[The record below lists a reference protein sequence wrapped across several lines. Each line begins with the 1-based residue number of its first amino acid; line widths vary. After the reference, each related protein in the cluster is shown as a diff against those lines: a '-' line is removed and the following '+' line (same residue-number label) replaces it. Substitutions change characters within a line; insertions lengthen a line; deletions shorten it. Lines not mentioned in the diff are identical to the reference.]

1 MPRDAQGNAVSAAS
15 ENAVRAF
22 DHAVQGFLT
31 YRADTAQRLG
41 PMLAADPEFGMAHV
55 LKGCLFM
62 APFDAA
68 FLPRARE
75 ALAEARACLSRAGTG
90 RERAH
95 AEALSFWVEG
105 EIDRAL
111 SVWEDVMEEHP
122 RDVLAFRLHHFNAF
136 WTGRPERMLAGV
148 ERVLPHWPADL
159 PGWGAVLA
167 CRAFANEECGS
178 YVVAEAAGR
187 EALALDPG
195 NLWAAHAVAH
205 VMEMQG
211 RRGEG
216 IAFLDGL
223 ERHWEGA
230 NNLAHHLWWHRA
242 MYHLERREFDAVLG
256 LYDRR
261 FRDLASPLVQAMPD
275 FTTDVQ
281 NAASMLFRLELR
293 GVAVGNRWTEL
304 ADKAEARIGDWLS
317 PFTLP
322 HRMMA
327 LAAAGRW
334 AAAERMLEAMREA
347 AAARRPPPTGR
358 ERSRRCCA
366 TRRCRSARRCWR
378 IGAATSQARWR
389 PCGRR
394 SARWAGSAGATR
406 SRTCWS
412 SFSSTRRWRPG
423 RRRMRGCCWSG
434 WRAGIRCR
442 RSGASAM
449 PRRRGG
455 LRTEGLPLWRRRIS
469 AGDRSWE
476 EFPFMH
482 TPQAHDTKTET
493 FAARSRTDLIVIHCA
508 DTPAKMDVGAT
519 EIRKWHKERG
529 WKDIGYHFV
538 IRRNGEIEKGRHHA
552 QVGAH
557 VLGFNNTSLGIC
569 MVGREQNY
577 SEAQWRSLAYL
588 VLQATR
594 YYKGTKVV
602 GHCDL
607 DPVKKKHCPGFDAKA
622 WWAREV
628 ASALDGR
635 SRGKAA

>member
-15 ENAVRAF
+15 DNAVRAF

-62 APFDAA
+62 TPFDGA
-68 FLPRARE
+68 FVPRARE
-75 ALAEARACLSRAGTG
+75 ALADARRCLSRAGMG

-95 AEALSFWVEG
+95 AEALAFWIEG

-261 FRDLASPLVQAMPD
+261 FRDLASPLVAAMPD

-293 GVAVGNRWTEL
+293 GVPVGDRWTEL

-327 LAAAGRW
+327 LSAAGRW

-347 AAARRPPPTGR
+347 ARPASNRAGTVAPVLRDAAVPVSEAVLAHRRGDFAGAVAAMRPALGAMGRLGGSHAQQDVLEQLFLDAAMKSGAEEDARMLLERVAGRHPVPPERRIGYAEAARRV
-358 ERSRRCCA
+358 
-366 TRRCRSARRCWR
+366 
-378 IGAATSQARWR
+378 
-389 PCGRR
+389 
-394 SARWAGSAGATR
+394 
-406 SRTCWS
+406 
-412 SFSSTRRWRPG
+412 
-423 RRRMRGCCWSG
+423 
-434 WRAGIRCR
+434 
-442 RSGASAM
+442 
-449 PRRRGG
+449 
-455 LRTEGLPLWRRRIS
+455 
-469 AGDRSWE
+469 
-476 EFPFMH
+476 
-482 TPQAHDTKTET
+482 AH
-493 FAARSRTDLIVIHCA
+493 
-508 DTPAKMDVGAT
+508 
-519 EIRKWHKERG
+519 
-529 WKDIGYHFV
+529 
-538 IRRNGEIEKGRHHA
+538 
-552 QVGAH
+552 
-557 VLGFNNTSLGIC
+557 
-569 MVGREQNY
+569 
-577 SEAQWRSLAYL
+577 
-588 VLQATR
+588 
-594 YYKGTKVV
+594 
-602 GHCDL
+602 
-607 DPVKKKHCPGFDAKA
+607 
-622 WWAREV
+622 
-628 ASALDGR
+628 
-635 SRGKAA
+635 

>member
-22 DHAVQGFLT
+22 DHAVHGFLT

-62 APFDAA
+62 TPFDAA

-293 GVAVGNRWTEL
+293 GVPVGDRWTEL

-334 AAAERMLEAMREA
+334 AVAERMLEAMREA
-347 AAARRPPPTGR
+347 ARPASNRAGTVAPVLREAAVPVCEAVLAHRRGDFAGAVAAMRPALGAMSRLGGSHAQQDVLEQLFLHAAVKAGAEEDARMLLERVAGRHPVPPERRIGYAEAARRV
-358 ERSRRCCA
+358 
-366 TRRCRSARRCWR
+366 
-378 IGAATSQARWR
+378 
-389 PCGRR
+389 
-394 SARWAGSAGATR
+394 
-406 SRTCWS
+406 
-412 SFSSTRRWRPG
+412 
-423 RRRMRGCCWSG
+423 
-434 WRAGIRCR
+434 
-442 RSGASAM
+442 
-449 PRRRGG
+449 
-455 LRTEGLPLWRRRIS
+455 
-469 AGDRSWE
+469 
-476 EFPFMH
+476 
-482 TPQAHDTKTET
+482 AH
-493 FAARSRTDLIVIHCA
+493 
-508 DTPAKMDVGAT
+508 
-519 EIRKWHKERG
+519 
-529 WKDIGYHFV
+529 
-538 IRRNGEIEKGRHHA
+538 
-552 QVGAH
+552 
-557 VLGFNNTSLGIC
+557 
-569 MVGREQNY
+569 
-577 SEAQWRSLAYL
+577 
-588 VLQATR
+588 
-594 YYKGTKVV
+594 
-602 GHCDL
+602 
-607 DPVKKKHCPGFDAKA
+607 
-622 WWAREV
+622 
-628 ASALDGR
+628 
-635 SRGKAA
+635 